1 MINEYLK
8 TYNKKDCNGCT
19 LCTIG
24 CPTNAI
30 KMVEDNEG
38 FFYPEIDE
46 EKCIKCNKC
55 KNICSNFNDSKGIEK
70 VYMAINKNKEE
81 LKNSAS
87 GGMFYILA
95 RYVIEKNGV
104 VFGVE
109 YDENLRVRH
118 NYYENLEECKKFQGS
133 KYLRSDIGNSYKEVE
148 KFLKQDRYVL
158 FTGTPCQCNALK
170 TYLKKDYEKL
180 IICDIV
186 CHANP
191 SQKVFDKYVKELEE
205 KKNKKVKTVLFRSK
219 ENGWRNQTPI
229 IEYEDGEKKEENT
242 YFMAFVSELLGR
254 PSCHDCKFATSKRVT
269 DFSIADFW
277 GIEKVLPEIINDDT
291 GISLFSVNTNKAQK
305 IFEKINSSIVFKEVD
320 KNLAFEY
327 NHGHNVPPHK
337 NRQKFFDNLDT
348 KPVIENMKDCLKISL
363 LRKILRKCKRIIKKC
378 LNKIMKRI

>member
-24 CPTNAI
+24 CPTSAI
-30 KMVEDNEG
+30 KMVEDSEG

-46 EKCIKCNKC
+46 KKCIKCNKC
-55 KNICSNFNDSKGIEK
+55 KNICSNFNDSKGTEK
-70 VYMAINKNKEE
+70 VYMAINKNKKE

-95 RYVIEKNGV
+95 KYVIEKNGV

-109 YDENLRVRH
+109 YDENLKVRH
-118 NYYENLEECKKFQGS
+118 NHYETIEECKKFQGS
-133 KYLRSDIGNSYKEVE
+133 KYLRSDIGNSYREVE
-148 KFLKQDRYVL
+148 NFLKQDKFVL

-180 IICDIV
+180 VICDVV

-205 KKNKKVKTVLFRSK
+205 KNSKKVKTVWFRSK

-229 IEYEDGEKKEENT
+229 IEYEDGEKEEENT
-242 YFMAFVSELLGR
+242 YFTAFGKELLGR
-254 PSCHDCKFATSKRVT
+254 PSCHDCKFAISNRVT
-269 DFSIADFW
+269 DFSMADFW
-277 GIEKVLPEIINDDT
+277 GIDKVLPKVKNDDT
-291 GISLFSVNTNKAQK
+291 GISLFTVNNNKAQK
-305 IFEKINSSIVFKEVD
+305 IFKEINNNMTFEEVD
-320 KNLAFEY
+320 KELAFKY
-327 NHGHNVPPHK
+327 NHGQNVPPHK
-337 NRQKFFDNLDT
+337 NRQKFFDNLDN
-348 KPVIENMKDCLKISL
+348 KPVIENMKECLKVSL
-363 LRKILRKCKRIIKKC
+363 VRRILRKCKRVAKKV
-378 LNKIMKRI
+378 LGK

>member
-55 KNICSNFNDSKGIEK
+55 KNICSNFNDSKGTEK
-70 VYMAINKNKEE
+70 VYMAINKNEEE

-95 RYVIEKNGV
+95 KYVIEKKGV

-109 YDENLRVRH
+109 YDENLKVRH
-118 NYYENLEECKKFQGS
+118 NHYETLEECKKFQGS

-205 KKNKKVKTVLFRSK
+205 NNNKKVIDIKFRDKST
-219 ENGWRNQTPI
+219 GWKSSIPVI
-229 IEYEDGEKKEENT
+229 YFEDESEIEDKIFYLS
-242 YFMAFVSELLGR
+242 FVSELFDR
-254 PSCHDCKFATSKRVT
+254 PSCHSCKFSIPNRVT
-269 DFSIADFW
+269 DFTIGDFW
-277 GIEKVLPEIINDDT
+277 GIDKVLPEVEDNNT
-291 GISLFSVNTNKAQK
+291 GISLLSVNSEKAKK
-305 IFEKINSSIVFKEVD
+305 IFNDINKYLEFKEIEKD
-320 KNLAFEY
+320 LAWKY
-327 NHGHNVPPHK
+327 NHNSNVPPHK
-337 NRQKFFDNLDT
+337 NRQKFFDNLYN
-348 KPVIENMKDCLKISL
+348 KRVIENMRDCLKTNLVVKVIRKSKGI
-363 LRKILRKCKRIIKKC
+363 LRKILGKV
-378 LNKIMKRI
+378 